1 MERSLRAGVSRNTA
15 VNASQQILRG
25 FYLLRCNISADA
37 RQATKAVQSHF
48 PMLQRVTRM
57 LSPLAALS
65 ADRTLRPIDVKNIL
79 SRDIRTI
86 SDYAL
91 ICHHPTDLPSTLT
104 STGMD
109 RARFVVDKLSAIGGD
124 LSHVLPSSATSYSPA
139 VLANTIARVM
149 AGFIPIAN
157 DSFSLEGQIDLL
169 AAELVP
175 FSYVLPYMV
184 SESELA
190 MVPPV
195 ATCEEILDS
204 IDLLNQLDA
213 SFGIESK
220 SDQRMTK
227 DAAEMS
233 SRSLNELP
241 KHDRRGRIPWKI
253 MLTLLAV
260 QLKHELDNLGEQRPE
275 LQSNS
280 HVTTFGGKLFQQMSI
295 FVPIDAELLQL
306 SLAIKEMGFAM
317 NPGQVYSKWQ
327 AIRSG
332 TPVMDLAGTKV
343 EVKFGSWTLKRGEET
358 LLTVRPAKMA

>member
-1 MERSLRAGVSRNTA
+1 MERTLRAGVSRNTA

-48 PMLQRVTRM
+48 PMLQRATRM
-57 LSPLAALS
+57 LSPLSALS
-65 ADRTLRPIDVKNIL
+65 ADRTLRPVDVKNTL
-79 SRDIRTI
+79 ARDIKTI

-91 ICHHPTDLPSTLT
+91 ICHHPVDLPSTMT
-104 STGMD
+104 ATGLD
-109 RARFVVDKLSAIGGD
+109 RARFVVDNLSKSGAD
-124 LSHVLPSSATSYSPA
+124 LTHVLPANATTYSPA
-139 VLANTIARVM
+139 VLANTIARMM
-149 AGFIPIAN
+149 AGFIPIPN
-157 DSFSLEGQIDLL
+157 DDYSLDGNVDLL

-175 FSYVLPYMV
+175 FSFVLPYMI
-184 SESELA
+184 SDSELA
-190 MVPPV
+190 MVPPP
-195 ATCEEILDS
+195 ATCEEMLDS
-204 IDLLNQLDA
+204 FPLLNRMDA

-241 KHDRRGRIPWKI
+241 QHERRGRMPWKI

-260 QLKHELDNLGEQRPE
+260 QLKHELDNLGEQRAE

-295 FVPIDAELLQL
+295 FVPIDSELLQL

-317 NPGQVYSKWQ
+317 NPAQVYSKWQ
-327 AIRSG
+327 TIRAG
-332 TPVMDLAGTKV
+332 TPVMDLNGAKV
-343 EVKFGSWTLKRGEET
+343 EVKFGSWTLKRGDET